1 MNPTI
6 TEVRETTKEK
16 ILELFTH
23 VAFGTGTFPGDSGQ
37 TALDNE
43 TVTKARFEYS
53 ELTNS
58 VIVSAFIPANEQN
71 STTIK
76 EAGAKDGS
84 TGTLQSGKAL
94 TEFDKTSTKEF
105 WVDNEVELV
114 LTQS

>member
-1 MNPTI
+1 MNYQI
-6 TEVRETTKEK
+6 WSKK
-16 ILELFTH
+16 KFWSILVGVLFL
-23 VAFGTGTFPGDSGQ
+23 GMI
-37 TALDNE
+37 
-43 TVTKARFEYS
+43 
-53 ELTNS
+53 
-58 VIVSAFIPANEQN
+58 IVPKN